1 MTDYIQDFIS
11 DYLKEINEKNAA
23 IFAGAGLSIE
33 SGHVSW
39 KELLVDIASG
49 LNLDINKEND
59 LVTLSQYHLNSNGN
73 NRSVLNQKLLSNFHH
88 GSKPNINHEILSRL
102 PISTYWTTNYDKL
115 IEKSLDI
122 ANKIVDVK
130 YTEEQLSHT
139 VHGREVV
146 LYKMH
151 GDVDHPSEAIISKD
165 QYEKYFKTHGLFINA
180 LSGDLIS
187 KTFLFIGFSFTDPNL
202 DYILSRIRVSYKEN
216 QRKHYCI
223 LKEVKQENDT
233 FEDFQYKK
241 IKQSLAIADLLRFNI
256 HTILVKE
263 YADITHILKMIENR
277 FRRKTI
283 YISGSAVEYDG
294 RTTEQAGHLISTLCQ
309 SLIKN
314 EYKIVSGFGLGV
326 GSFVI
331 EGALR
336 EVYLNKK
343 ENLKDQLLLRPFPQ
357 SGENIQETWKRY
369 RQDMIS
375 YTGISIFMFGNK
387 LKDEELVD
395 ADGLEK
401 EFEISISNNSLV
413 IPIGATGYIAEKL
426 WKKVLDNYEKY
437 FSKIEG
443 KDLYIKLGDKTLSE
457 EELVN
462 TIIEFINFNL

>member
-1 MTDYIQDFIS
+1 MSEIRGTYI
-11 DYLKEINEKNAA
+11 
-23 IFAGAGLSIE
+23 
-33 SGHVSW
+33 
-39 KELLVDIASG
+39 
-49 LNLDINKEND
+49 
-59 LVTLSQYHLNSNGN
+59 
-73 NRSVLNQKLLSNFHH
+73 
-88 GSKPNINHEILSRL
+88 
-102 PISTYWTTNYDKL
+102 
-115 IEKSLDI
+115 
-122 ANKIVDVK
+122 
-130 YTEEQLSHT
+130 
-139 VHGREVV
+139 
-146 LYKMH
+146 
-151 GDVDHPSEAIISKD
+151 
-165 QYEKYFKTHGLFINA
+165 
-180 LSGDLIS
+180 
-187 KTFLFIGFSFTDPNL
+187 
-202 DYILSRIRVSYKEN
+202 
-216 QRKHYCI
+216 
-223 LKEVKQENDT
+223 
-233 FEDFQYKK
+233 
-241 IKQSLAIADLLRFNI
+241 
-256 HTILVKE
+256 
-263 YADITHILKMIENR
+263 
-277 FRRKTI
+277 
-283 YISGSAVEYDG
+283 
-294 RTTEQAGHLISTLCQ
+294 
-309 SLIKN
+309 IKN